1 MEEILLVG
9 PVRSSQTASEADAD
23 IEQGPKSA
31 VGHEDNP
38 EEGVSDALGL
48 GVWGLAVGV
57 SYAPVEDCAE
67 DQSSY
72 YSGGVAAGHMN
83 IIIVMIYLSS
93 SMRWDDIR
101 R

>member
-1 MEEILLVG
+1 MVVGFSVGHQIGLLSVVLRIVVVIDCEFCLVGQCWLCGSIINVLIVVEEILLVG

-48 GVWGLAVGV
+48 GV
-57 SYAPVEDCAE
+57 
-67 DQSSY
+67 
-72 YSGGVAAGHMN
+72 
-83 IIIVMIYLSS
+83 
-93 SMRWDDIR
+93 
-101 R
+101 